1 MRQRYFAGFAM
12 PAAGMA
18 ILIAGL
24 YPSGCTTLPDA
35 AEFMGV
41 CAKSTLDD
49 ANPCT
54 IDECDPSNVS
64 HALHTEMANGTP
76 CSLGA
81 NEGICE
87 SGVCKLICV
96 EARSDCLCGV
106 PSDCGQD
113 TECSK
118 WECSAGK
125 CSLITLEPETQI
137 ADDDNDCT
145 DDFCQGGQPVHPLK
159 ADKTA
164 CSSDTMPSGVC
175 QSGTCVE
182 CIVGDD
188 AICGAENRCFVNNG
202 TAQCSHCNNGVMDVD
217 DGELGVDCGGAC
229 SLCPLGTACD
239 AARAAECVN
248 GFCVDGVCCE
258 IACSGQ
264 CRVCTAVGTCG
275 DVAKGM
281 DDATKPCPQGSV
293 CGPAGSGECLKKAG
307 EPCSDNTQCL
317 NNSCILMFCTD
328 P

>member
-1 MRQRYFAGFAM
+1 M
-12 PAAGMA
+12 PLVGMA
-18 ILIAGL
+18 MIIAVL

-35 AEFMGV
+35 VEFMGV
-41 CAKSTLDD
+41 CAENTLDD

-54 IDECDPSNVS
+54 IDECDSSN
-64 HALHTEMANGTP
+64 LTQIRHTAVIDGTP
-76 CSLGA
+76 CALGG
-81 NEGICE
+81 NKGICTAGTCQIPCMD
-87 SGVCKLICV
+87 S
-96 EARSDCLCGV
+96 RNDCYCSMPG
-106 PSDCGQD
+106 DCGQD

-125 CSLITLEPETQI
+125 CSLITLGPETQI
-137 ADDDNDCT
+137 ADDDNACT
-145 DDFCQGGQPVHPLK
+145 DDFCQGGQAVHPLK

-164 CSSDTMPSGVC
+164 CSSDTVPSGVC

-202 TAQCSHCNNGVMDVD
+202 TAQCSHCDNGVIDAD
-217 DGELGVDCGGAC
+217 EGEMGVDCGGAC

-239 AARAAECVN
+239 ASQAAECLN

-258 IACSGQ
+258 SACSGQ
-264 CRVCTAVGTCG
+264 CRACSASGTCG
-275 DVAKGM
+275 DVAMGM

-293 CGPAGSGECLKKAG
+293 CGPVGSGECLKKAG
-307 EPCSDNTQCL
+307 EMCMTSSECL
-317 NNSCILMFCTD
+317 NNNCTSMVCTD